1 MTRFQSASQTA
12 GPYVHIGC
20 TPSFAGLE
28 NMYGGHDLGADIF
41 SPDTPGTWVTV
52 SGRIFDGEGMPV
64 TDAMLEFWQ
73 ADSFGHY
80 APQGGSEG
88 WGRRGVDA
96 QAASYSVNTILPAA
110 VGDEAPH
117 INVWVVARGVNLGLH
132 TRIYFD
138 CADNEQDPVLAA
150 IDDPAR
156 RSSLIATRDGD
167 TYNFDIHLQGDK
179 ETVFLNV

>member
-1 MTRFQSASQTA
+1 MSRSQSASQTA

-20 TPSFAGLE
+20 MPSFAGLE
-28 NMYGGHDLGADIF
+28 NMYGGHDLGSEMF
-41 SPDTPGTWVTV
+41 SPDTSGTWITV
-52 SGRIFDGEGMPV
+52 SGCIFDGEGAPV

-73 ADSFGHY
+73 ADASGHY

-96 QAASYSVNTILPAA
+96 QAAGYSVQTILPAA

-138 CADNEQDPVLAA
+138 GADNEQDPFLAA
-150 IDDPAR
+150 IEDPVR
-156 RSSLIATRDGD
+156 RASLIAARDGD
-167 TYNFDIHLQGDK
+167 DYNFDIHLQGNN